1 MGAFALPF
9 DWIQQNGWIGTTVGF
24 IIGGSM
30 IAVIGL
36 NYSVAVKCL
45 PVSGGGV
52 VHALAASGRIHCA
65 IAGWSLALGYS
76 SIVALNTSAVPLI
89 FRPLNP
95 TSNAGLPLYTVAGWQ
110 VYLSD
115 VLLSTLSI
123 VIFALIA
130 TRGARISGR
139 FQSMSV
145 IIMIIT
151 VVTLL
156 VWTTTVCNSAGALSS
171 QSQPS
176 GLSAFTAAGAIVAIA
191 PWAYV
196 GFDSIPQLAGE
207 FSFSPE
213 KARRLLFLGIAGA
226 TAIYIAM
233 ILVTALLTQSSIDDW
248 RFSAWP
254 IADAVLPSWYP
265 Q

>member
-115 VLLSTLSI
+115 VLLLS
-123 VIFALIA
+123 LIH
-130 TRGARISGR
+130 I
-139 FQSMSV
+139 
-145 IIMIIT
+145 
-151 VVTLL
+151 
-156 VWTTTVCNSAGALSS
+156 
-171 QSQPS
+171 
-176 GLSAFTAAGAIVAIA
+176 
-191 PWAYV
+191 
-196 GFDSIPQLAGE
+196 
-207 FSFSPE
+207 
-213 KARRLLFLGIAGA
+213 
-226 TAIYIAM
+226 
-233 ILVTALLTQSSIDDW
+233 
-248 RFSAWP
+248 
-254 IADAVLPSWYP
+254 
-265 Q
+265 